1 MNPTNTGAMLPTE
14 LMTTAVAMPQTE
26 TTAVAVAEQARAL
39 IESRYKM
46 ALARPRDWD
55 MVRTRLLKD
64 AMRPGFAATAIY
76 NKPIGKGVT
85 GPSIRFAEAAIRAMT
100 NVVSETMTVFDDASR
115 RIVRVTV
122 TDLEA
127 NTPWSQD
134 VTIEKTV
141 ERSRLKD
148 GEIPIASRTNSKGYP
163 VYIVPATDDDILNKT
178 NAMISKAV
186 RTLALRLLPG
196 DIQED
201 ALFQC
206 RETMRKGNAAMDPD
220 AARIKMFD
228 IFAQVQVTPEQLKAY
243 LDHDCARFS
252 SEEHE
257 HLRGIWTA
265 LRDGETNWRE
275 VMEAKE
281 RKKQDESPK
290 ATPEPVNV
298 GAGAGK
304 AGRLANALGGN
315 AQQTPAPTTTTT
327 ERTAT
332 A

>member
-1 MNPTNTGAMLPTE
+1 MNPTNPGAMLPVET
-14 LMTTAVAMPQTE
+14 MAVAMPQAE

-100 NVVSETMTVFDDASR
+100 NVVSETMTVFDDSSR

-141 ERSRLKD
+141 ERSTLK
-148 GEIPIASRTNSKGYP
+148 GETPISKRTNSKGFP

-178 NAMISKAV
+178 NALISKAV

-206 RETMRKGNAAMDPD
+206 RETMRKGDAAMDPD
-220 AARIKMFD
+220 AARIKMMDSFS
-228 IFAQVQVTPEQLKAY
+228 QVGVTPEQLKTY
-243 LDHDCARFS
+243 LGHDCARFS
-252 SEEHE
+252 NEERE

-281 RKKQDESPK
+281 RQKQDESPK

-315 AQQTPAPTTTTT
+315 QPPQ
-327 ERTAT
+327 EVM
-332 A
+332 

>member
-1 MNPTNTGAMLPTE
+1 MNPTNTGAMLPVET
-14 LMTTAVAMPQTE
+14 MAVAMPQTE
-26 TTAVAVAEQARAL
+26 TTAVAVAEQARA
-39 IESRYKM
+39 IVEARYKM

-55 MVRTRLLKD
+55 TVRAKLLKD

-100 NVVSETMTVFDDASR
+100 NIVSETMTVFDDASR

-178 NAMISKAV
+178 NALISKAV

-196 DIQED
+196 DIQEE
-201 ALFQC
+201 ALAQC
-206 RETMRKGNAAMDPD
+206 RETNRKGDAAMGPD
-220 AARIKMFD
+220 AARLKMFD
-228 IFAQVQVTPEQLKAY
+228 LFSDVGVTPADLKAY
-243 LDHDCARFS
+243 LGHDCARITR
-252 SEEHE
+252 EEHE

-275 VMEAKE
+275 IVEAKE
-281 RKKQDESPK
+281 RQKQDAEK
-290 ATPEPVNV
+290 TKTPDAVNV
-298 GAGAGK
+298 GSGSGK
-304 AGRLANALGGN
+304 ASRLANALGN
-315 AQQTPAPTTTTT
+315 TEKTT
-327 ERTAT
+327 
-332 A
+332 

>member
-1 MNPTNTGAMLPTE
+1 MNPTNTGAMLPVET
-14 LMTTAVAMPQTE
+14 MAVAMPQAE

-141 ERSRLKD
+141 ERSTLK
-148 GEIPIASRTNSKGYP
+148 GETPISKRTNSKGFP

-178 NAMISKAV
+178 NALISKAV

-206 RETMRKGNAAMDPD
+206 RETMRKGDAAMDPD
-220 AARIKMFD
+220 AARIKMMDSFS
-228 IFAQVQVTPEQLKAY
+228 QVGVTPEQLKTY
-243 LDHDCARFS
+243 LGHDCARFS
-252 SEEHE
+252 NEERE

-265 LRDGETNWRE
+265 LRDGETSWRE

-281 RKKQDESPK
+281 RQKQDESPK

-304 AGRLANALGGN
+304 AGRLANALGG
-315 AQQTPAPTTTTT
+315 QQTPAPTTTTT
-327 ERTAT
+327 ERTTT

>member
-1 MNPTNTGAMLPTE
+1 MNPTNTGAMLPVET
-14 LMTTAVAMPQTE
+14 MAVAMPQAE

-100 NVVSETMTVFDDASR
+100 NVVSETMTVFDDSSR

-141 ERSRLKD
+141 ERSTLK
-148 GEIPIASRTNSKGYP
+148 GETPISKRTNSKGFP

-178 NAMISKAV
+178 NALISKAV

-201 ALFQC
+201 ALSLC
-206 RETMRKGNAAMDPD
+206 RETMRKGDAAMDPD
-220 AARIKMFD
+220 AARLKMFD
-228 IFAQVQVTPEQLKAY
+228 SFAQVQVTPEQLKTY
-243 LDHDCARFS
+243 LGHDCARFS
-252 SEEHE
+252 IEEHE

-265 LRDGETNWRE
+265 LREGETNWRE

-281 RKKQDESPK
+281 RQKQGESPK
-290 ATPEPVNV
+290 ATPEPVDV

>member
-1 MNPTNTGAMLPTE
+1 MNPTNTGAVLPVET
-14 LMTTAVAMPQTE
+14 MAVAMPQTE

-100 NVVSETMTVFDDASR
+100 NVVSETMTVFDDSSR

-141 ERSRLKD
+141 ERSTLK
-148 GEIPIASRTNSKGYP
+148 GETPISKRTNSKGYP

-178 NAMISKAV
+178 NALISKAV

-206 RETMRKGNAAMDPD
+206 RETMRKGDAAMDPD
-220 AARIKMFD
+220 AARIKMMDSFS
-228 IFAQVQVTPEQLKAY
+228 QVGVTPEQLKTY
-243 LDHDCARFS
+243 LGHDCARFS
-252 SEEHE
+252 NEERE

-265 LRDGETNWRE
+265 LRDGETSWRE

-281 RKKQDESPK
+281 RQKQDESPK

-315 AQQTPAPTTTTT
+315 QPPQ
-327 ERTAT
+327 EVM
-332 A
+332 

>member
-1 MNPTNTGAMLPTE
+1 MNQTNPGAMLPE
-14 LMTTAVAMPQTE
+14 PMTMAVAMPQAE

-141 ERSRLKD
+141 ERSTLK
-148 GEIPIASRTNSKGYP
+148 GETPISKRTNSKGFP

-178 NAMISKAV
+178 NALISKAV

-206 RETMRKGNAAMDPD
+206 RETMRKGDAAMDPD
-220 AARIKMFD
+220 AARLKMFG

-243 LDHDCARFS
+243 LGHDCARFS

-265 LRDGETNWRE
+265 LRDGETSWRE
-275 VMEAKE
+275 IMDAKE
-281 RKKQDESPK
+281 RQKQDESPK